1 VTTPLVN
8 PVVRPDFCTVTKGP
22 PGLRSRKLMFRCPF
36 GGVPMVSTSR
46 WTRWSPRALD
56 IKTTCIYSVPMP
68 LLNVRL
74 SADDARRAV
83 ELRKTGVQIS
93 RIVREVIRA
102 EHERRVRQH
111 RAQRRT
117 AEILAEIY
125 AAHPD
130 PSRAAR
136 RAFDLR
142 DRRAARR
149 AILRKLR
156 RRRA

>member
-1 VTTPLVN
+1 
-8 PVVRPDFCTVTKGP
+8 
-22 PGLRSRKLMFRCPF
+22 
-36 GGVPMVSTSR
+36 
-46 WTRWSPRALD
+46 
-56 IKTTCIYSVPMP
+56 MP

-93 RIVREVIRA
+93 RIVRDAIRA
-102 EHERRVRQH
+102 EHDRRVQRP
-111 RAQRRT
+111 RTRRRT
-117 AEILAEIY
+117 EEILAEIC

-130 PSRAAR
+130 PPGTPRRTFDPRDRKAAR
-136 RAFDLR
+136 Q
-142 DRRAARR
+142 

>member
-1 VTTPLVN
+1 M
-8 PVVRPDFCTVTKGP
+8 R
-22 PGLRSRKLMFRCPF
+22 
-36 GGVPMVSTSR
+36 
-46 WTRWSPRALD
+46 
-56 IKTTCIYSVPMP
+56 

-74 SADDARRAV
+74 GIDDARRAA

-93 RIVREVIRA
+93 RIVRDAIRA
-102 EHERRVRQH
+102 EHDRRVGRR
-111 RAQRRT
+111 RARRRPE
-117 AEILAEIY
+117 EILAEIY

-130 PSRAAR
+130 PPRAPH

-156 RRRA
+156 RRGA

>member
-1 VTTPLVN
+1 M
-8 PVVRPDFCTVTKGP
+8 R
-22 PGLRSRKLMFRCPF
+22 
-36 GGVPMVSTSR
+36 
-46 WTRWSPRALD
+46 
-56 IKTTCIYSVPMP
+56 

-102 EHERRVRQH
+102 EHERRVRQR